1 MSILDGAAF
10 LTVYITEVVNSLTS
24 AESRQRSNAAPWGY
38 TSMVNL
44 VASRRIEQ
52 NIGRI
57 IVSFFLIMI
66 AAITIK
72 FLLNTRRLG
81 HMLFYLRDGSFMV
94 SVRIW
99 RQRKNGLSRLL
110 YWLDH
115 LWCCLSYI
123 NFLNSK
129 ADWSSLSETDGQ
141 RLLRNEVF
149 RFGACINSCI
159 IEAILASEGTFSSA
173 ISRSWPQKWRVR
185 EDTSISREWHSCLFH
200 IDRNRFFRIID

>member
-1 MSILDGAAF
+1 
-10 LTVYITEVVNSLTS
+10 
-24 AESRQRSNAAPWGY
+24 
-38 TSMVNL
+38 MVNL
-44 VASRRIEQ
+44 ITSRRIEQ

-81 HMLFYLRDGSFMV
+81 HMLFDLSDGSFMV

-99 RQRKNGLSRLL
+99 RQRKNRLSGLL

-115 LWCCLSYI
+115 LRCCLSDI
-123 NFLNSK
+123 NFLNSE
-129 ADWSSLSETDGQ
+129 ANWGSLCETNGQ
-141 RLLRNEVF
+141 RLLRNGVF

-173 ISRSWPQKWRVR
+173 ISCSWPQK
-185 EDTSISREWHSCLFH
+185 
-200 IDRNRFFRIID
+200 